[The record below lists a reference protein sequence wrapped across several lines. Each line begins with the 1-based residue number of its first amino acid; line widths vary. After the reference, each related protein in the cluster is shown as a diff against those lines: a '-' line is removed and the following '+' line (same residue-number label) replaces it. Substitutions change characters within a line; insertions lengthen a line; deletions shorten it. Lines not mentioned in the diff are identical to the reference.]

1 MRRPA
6 RLGCLGFP
14 HLALVVAWRAHPELA
29 SEAVLIRAS
38 TKFGREVVLAASS
51 AARARGAHPGQ
62 DFRQA
67 ELACPEAVRLRADP
81 LALDELRERLLLALY
96 DFSPLVELADDGEAY
111 LDLGGR
117 DLRWDTEAARAAHL
131 GRSVQRVL
139 GSAPA
144 VGVGQSRFVARAAA
158 ARAGP
163 GRIRLVP
170 PGGAASFLADQ
181 PVTGLPLPP
190 RTVEQLLG
198 FGLLTCGDCATIP
211 LPDLQR
217 QLGPDGITL
226 HRLCLGQDTATL
238 TPRREIPPCAV
249 RKVLAGVVENSE
261 ALRFGAPE
269 LATMLAAELA
279 RRNLASGRLRLRLL
293 DEDAAG
299 GAAGPEQPGVF
310 CDEVATPA
318 RMATAQE
325 LLPPILSLL
334 SRARCRALIVEL
346 QALDLGPPQ
355 AAQAPL
361 WALAEGRREEIGRA
375 VARLQ
380 ERFGP
385 ELVWRAE
392 LRPEHP
398 GDIPEERL
406 VWSSG

>member
-1 MRRPA
+1 MRAPS
-6 RLGCLGFP
+6 RLGFLGFP
-14 HLALVVAWRAHPELA
+14 HLALILVWRAHPELV
-29 SEAVLIRAS
+29 SEAVLVGAS
-38 TKFGREVVLAASS
+38 TVAGREVVLAASS

-81 LALDELRERLLLALY
+81 IAVDRLREQLLLALY
-96 DFSPLVELADDGEAY
+96 DFSPLVELVDDSEAY

-117 DLRWDTEAARAAHL
+117 DPRWETEAARAAHL
-131 GRSVQRVL
+131 GRSVQRIL

-158 ARAGP
+158 ARAGS

-170 PGGAASFLADQ
+170 YGAAASFLADQ
-181 PVTGLPLPP
+181 PVAGLPLPP

-226 HRLCLGQDTATL
+226 HRLCLGQDTAAL
-238 TPRREIPPCAV
+238 TPRRETPPCAV

-261 ALRFGAPE
+261 SLRFGAPE
-269 LATMLAAELA
+269 LAAMLAAELA
-279 RRNLASGRLRLRLL
+279 RRNLASGRLRLLLL

-299 GAAGPEQPGVF
+299 GMVGAGQPGVF

-318 RMATAQE
+318 RVATSQE

-334 SRARCRALIVEL
+334 SRVRCRVLIVEL
-346 QALDLGPPQ
+346 QALDLAPPP
-355 AAQAPL
+355 AAQTRL
-361 WALAEGRREEIGRA
+361 WAVADGRREEIGRA

-385 ELVWRAE
+385 ELVWRVE
-392 LRPEHP
+392 LRPQHP

-406 VWSSG
+406 VWSTG